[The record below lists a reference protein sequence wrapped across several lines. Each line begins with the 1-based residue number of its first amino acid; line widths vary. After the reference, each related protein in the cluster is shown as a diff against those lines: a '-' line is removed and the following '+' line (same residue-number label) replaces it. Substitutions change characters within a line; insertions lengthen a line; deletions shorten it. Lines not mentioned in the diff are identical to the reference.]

1 MWTLTSNFPG
11 FRHHFDVKHSSNSNA
26 NFVKFVVYISLK
38 YIQMS
43 QWKYMSRQGTVH
55 H

>member
-1 MWTLTSNFPG
+1 MWMLTSNFPG

-26 NFVKFVVYISLK
+26 NFVKSVVYISLK

>member
-1 MWTLTSNFPG
+1 MWMLTSNFPG
-11 FRHHFDVKHSSNSNA
+11 FSHGFDVNHSSNSNA

-38 YIQMS
+38 YTQTG
-43 QWKYMSRQGTVH
+43 QCKYLSRQGTAH